1 MKALILAAGKGS
13 RLGKIGEEKPKP
25 LLEVGGK
32 PVLARHLENCARHG
46 VREVCINTHH
56 LAEQIR
62 DFCGDGSAWNL
73 KIHYSFEPV
82 LLGTA
87 GALDNFRPHFERQPF
102 FVIYG
107 DNLIEADLGALA
119 ECHETQGADATIA
132 LHHRDDVST
141 SGMVVCDENGLI
153 VRFVEKP
160 PKHEQV
166 SNLVNAGIYYL
177 DPSILNLIPS
187 QTEYDFGRDVFPL
200 LLAQRRKLAGVVL
213 TEEVMPVDTPELLAK
228 ARQSQ

>member
-13 RLGKIGEEKPKP
+13 RLGKIGEERPKP

-56 LAEQIR
+56 LAGQIR

-87 GALDNFRPHFERQPF
+87 GALDNFRPQFEGHPF

-107 DNLIEADLGALA
+107 DNLVEADLGAIA
-119 ECHETQGADATIA
+119 ERHRTRTADATIA

-141 SGMVVCDENGLI
+141 SGMVVCDEDGMI
-153 VRFVEKP
+153 TRFVEKP

-166 SNLVNAGIYYL
+166 SNLVNAGIYCL
-177 DPSILNLIPS
+177 AASILDLVPK
-187 QTEYDFGRDVFPL
+187 QAEYDFGRDVFPL
-200 LLAQRRKLAGVVL
+200 LLAQHRKLAGFVL

-228 ARQSQ
+228 ARLSQ